1 MKGGCTHH
9 DITKSFQAGDRIAAL
24 NECLLWKLIL
34 TGGKIELAG
43 SAVILGGLTV
53 DDILRWIAQTKD
65 LDAIRKERRLLLP
78 CAVTMTR
85 Q

>member
-1 MKGGCTHH
+1 MKRGCSHH
-9 DITKSFQAGDRIAAL
+9 DITKGFQPGDRIAAL

-43 SAVILGGLTV
+43 SAVILDGLTV
-53 DDILRWIAQTKD
+53 ADVLQWISHTKD

-78 CAVTMTR
+78 CAATMTR